1 MNILFCIVC
10 FLLGS
15 LIVYVVMQAKQEKI
29 KEINRDNLEKY
40 KIEESEAK
48 KNLEISLEQAKN
60 KVDSYYQILLAQTKE
75 SIAKKKLELEKEIKL
90 TENQLVA
97 LQSCFD
103 AKKVELAEKEQE
115 IIKQKELN
123 LDQKSK
129 ELDLDYQ
136 KKIEQTENDFK
147 LKKESLQKEIDN
159 LSSLRASLIE
169 AQIREEEVKKK
180 QDFYR
185 IPISLDSQE
194 DIQKLFLFSKECH
207 NPQPLRKLI
216 WSEFYLKPFGE
227 LSSRILGSEKVCGIY
242 KITNLKNQKIYIG
255 QSVDMKTR
263 WSNHIKASLGID
275 SIAHS
280 KVHDAMAEDGVWNFT
295 FELLEKCSKDKLNER
310 EKYYIDFYKSNLYGY
325 NLTKGG
331 S

>member
-1 MNILFCIVC
+1 MNILFCTGC
-10 FLLGS
+10 FLLGA
-15 LIVYVVMQAKQEKI
+15 LIVYAIMQSKREKI
-29 KEINRDNLEKY
+29 KEINRKNLEKY
-40 KIEESEAK
+40 KEEESKAK
-48 KNLEISLEQAKN
+48 INLEISLAQAKN
-60 KVDSYYQILLAQTKE
+60 KADSYYRILLAQTNE
-75 SIAKKKLELEKEIKL
+75 DIAKRKLELEKEIKSI
-90 TENQLVA
+90 ESQLVA
-97 LQSCFD
+97 LQSSFD
-103 AKKVELAEKEQE
+103 AKKIKIEEKEQE
-115 IIKQKELN
+115 IIKQKESDLNQRTKELN
-123 LDQKSK
+123 LS
-129 ELDLDYQ
+129 YQ
-136 KKIEQTENDFK
+136 KKLELLENDFN
-147 LKKESLQKEIDN
+147 LKRESLQKEIND

-185 IPISLDSQE
+185 IPISLESQE

-207 NPQPLRKLI
+207 NPQLLRKLI
-216 WSEFYLKPFGE
+216 WSEFYLKSFGE